1 MALSA
6 NNLSGVAVITD
17 PNQIPSAT
25 PENFTDLYTYAQQHQ
40 PELIPEL
47 VYEFGKGSIL
57 GFMRATQ
64 TGLKKTYQSDHIQH
78 AEAGRL
84 MKTFAGVTISGNNFT
99 FPSAH
104 GLEVGRVVR
113 FYDSGDEFQAYVSA
127 VVSATVVTLLNDT
140 DTDYPVGPVNISVD
154 FSSRFKKG
162 ADAFTQ
168 GTEHGLDI
176 RKNYSHIFK
185 HFQDTTNSDL
195 GQRTWVKTDSGP
207 QWWNYEM
214 ARESA
219 KVDNMTEL
227 TSVFHRRA
235 TDTSDSAVAGV
246 TQGMYGVKEIVET
259 RGNIVDDYIT
269 TSAEL
274 SAMAFRLKQQ
284 GNCRELNIWCNH
296 QQMAAFRILC
306 ATLNP
311 AFLTGTHYGSFK
323 NSKKMFL
330 NLDFV
335 GVKIDGVQF
344 NFVSWGALDDP
355 TIAGVTGS
363 DVGGLAFLGVPCGN
377 TKVTMDGGS
386 KSVSYMEM
394 LFRTNQYGTREKE
407 TKFFG
412 KLGTQVS
419 ADKSYVEWL
428 SEGTILLAAANNF
441 FVGTATS

>member
-25 PENFTDLYTYAQQHQ
+25 PENFTDLYTYLQQHN
-40 PELIPEL
+40 PELIPDL

-64 TGLKKTYQSDHIQH
+64 TGLKNTYQSDHIQH

-84 MKTFAGVTISGNNFT
+84 MKQFAGVTISGNNFT

-113 FYDSGDEFQAYVSA
+113 FFDAGTEYQGYVSA
-127 VVSATVVTLLNDT
+127 KVSATVVTLLSDT
-140 DTDYPVGPVNISVD
+140 DDAWPTGPVTISVD

-168 GTEHGLDI
+168 GTEHGVDI

-185 HFQDTTNSDL
+185 HYQDTTNSDL
-195 GQRTWVKTDSGP
+195 GQRTWVKTDAGA
-207 QWWNYEM
+207 QWFNYEM
-214 ARESA
+214 TRESA
-219 KVDNMTEL
+219 KFDNIAEL
-227 TSVFHRRA
+227 TAVFHRRA
-235 TDTSDSAVAGV
+235 SDTSDSAVAGV
-246 TQGMYGVKEIVET
+246 TQGMYGVKQIVET

-269 TSAEL
+269 TIAEL
-274 SAMAFRLKQQ
+274 SAIAFRLKQQ
-284 GNCRELNIWCNH
+284 GNCRELNMWCNH
-296 QQMAAFRILC
+296 QQMAAFREL
-306 ATLNP
+306 AGGVNASFLNG
-311 AFLTGTHYGSFK
+311 FSYGSFQ
-323 NSKKMFL
+323 NSEKMFL

-335 GVKIDGVQF
+335 GIKVDGVQF

-355 TIAGVTGS
+355 TISGITGS
-363 DVGGLAFLGVPCGN
+363 NAGGLAFLGVPCGN
-377 TKVTMDGGS
+377 TKVTMDGS
-386 KSVSYMEM
+386 AKSVSYMEM
-394 LFRTNQYGTREKE
+394 MFRTNQYGTRQKE

-412 KLGTQVS
+412 KLGTPVS
-419 ADKSYVEWL
+419 ADKSYV
-428 SEGTILLAAANNF
+428 
-441 FVGTATS
+441 